1 MATKESI
8 IRKRLILNQLLFPI
22 TGLQGMGGNSA
33 AAAAANAAHLMQFNP
48 LYVQM
53 YQLQMAQAALGKK
66 SCEYHI
72 TFFWFFSLAHKV
84 SLSMS
89 VVRDQ

>member
-1 MATKESI
+1 MDLILYVSI
-8 IRKRLILNQLLFPI
+8 IFVSFRI
-22 TGLQGMGGNSA
+22 GLQGMGGNSA

-66 SCEYHI
+66 SCKYLYNKI
-72 TFFWFFSLAHKV
+72 IKYFV
-84 SLSMS
+84 
-89 VVRDQ
+89 